1 MADDQ
6 TAQSPLSGADLPAA
20 DLPATDLPAAD
31 PPGADPSAPR
41 CPWCSAVLP
50 SADVTECP
58 SCLATLVSTA
68 DAAVPGVTAI
78 DVEAMLRGRREPA
91 RQRGGILGWISGEA
105 GDETPTPAELRS
117 VEAPTADVRR
127 EMLRLEIEAERQRLE
142 AEAAALA
149 LEDQLANEKPVS
161 ATGDEDA
168 PQSDADAE
176 SSAAVEQSL
185 DDGADGVEANEDE
198 ATA

>member
-1 MADDQ
+1 MAEEAIPQ
-6 TAQSPLSGADLPAA
+6 GAAPAP
-20 DLPATDLPAAD
+20 DTTV
-31 PPGADPSAPR
+31 PR
-41 CPWCSAVLP
+41 CPWCSAELP
-50 SADVTECP
+50 SPDVTECP

-78 DVEAMLRGRREPA
+78 DVEAMLRGGREPA
-91 RQRGGILGWISGEA
+91 RQRGGILGWISGGS

-149 LEDQLANEKPVS
+149 LEEQLTNGTP
-161 ATGDEDA
+161 
-168 PQSDADAE
+168 P
-176 SSAAVEQSL
+176 
-185 DDGADGVEANEDE
+185 ADGEEVAPEGGEDE
-198 ATA
+198 GDDTEAAAAEASAVPEGESPGAGKDDASA

>member
-6 TAQSPLSGADLPAA
+6 TVPSPTS
-20 DLPATDLPAAD
+20 AAD
-31 PPGADPSAPR
+31 PSVAH
-41 CPWCSAVLP
+41 CPWCSAELP

-91 RQRGGILGWISGEA
+91 KQRGGILGWISGEA
-105 GDETPTPAELRS
+105 GDETPTLAELRS
-117 VEAPTADVRR
+117 VEAPSADVRR
-127 EMLRLEIEAERQRLE
+127 EMLRLEIDAERQRLE

-149 LEDQLANEKPVS
+149 LEEQLANEEPVT
-161 ATGDEDA
+161 AT
-168 PQSDADAE
+168 ADDV
-176 SSAAVEQSL
+176 AVESEGEAEPSADL
-185 DDGADGVEANEDE
+185 EHAVGADTESAEASDDE